1 MLEHSKNLGS
11 HLFYMLVISYVV
23 TLRAQPA
30 LVSRMVRTMR
40 YYGIKTEEK
49 AKVVAD
55 QSYIE
60 IEYPPRRQSTTT
72 FVCLIIQVRGGVV
85 V

>member
-1 MLEHSKNLGS
+1 
-11 HLFYMLVISYVV
+11 
-23 TLRAQPA
+23 
-30 LVSRMVRTMR
+30 MR

-72 FVCLIIQVRGGVV
+72 FVWNILFKLSNKHYD
-85 V
+85 